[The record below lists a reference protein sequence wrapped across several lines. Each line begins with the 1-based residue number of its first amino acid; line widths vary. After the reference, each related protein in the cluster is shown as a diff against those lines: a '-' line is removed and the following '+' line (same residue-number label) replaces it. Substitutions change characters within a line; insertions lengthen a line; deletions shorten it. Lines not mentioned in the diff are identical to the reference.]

1 MPQIF
6 HPSTNTISRVSIAGT
21 IALLGVVGAV
31 AGGLFESTYL
41 TGVRVPQEQPVPF
54 SHAHHVGG
62 LGIDCRY
69 CHTTVETSS
78 FAGIPATEVCM
89 NCHRQIWSGA
99 PMLEPVRASYRTGQ
113 PLHWNRIY
121 DLPGFAYFDH
131 SIHVAKG
138 VGCVSCHGRV
148 DEMPLLWR
156 ANTLYMKWCLDC
168 HREPSRFVRP
178 REHVF
183 ELDWRPS
190 EDQETLGRRLV
201 KEYGIMDREHLTSC
215 YVCHR

>member
-6 HPSTNTISRVSIAGT
+6 HPSTNTISRVSIAG
-21 IALLGVVGAV
+21 IIIVLGVAGAV

-78 FAGIPATEVCM
+78 FAGMPPTETCM
-89 NCHRQIWSGA
+89 NCHKQIWSAA
-99 PMLEPVRASYRTGQ
+99 PMLEPVRASFRSGQ
-113 PLHWNRIY
+113 PMRWNRVY

-138 VGCVSCHGRV
+138 VGCVTCHGRV

-156 ANTLYMKWCLDC
+156 ANTLYMQWCLGC
-168 HREPSRFVRP
+168 HTDPSRFVRP

-183 ELDWRPS
+183 DLDWQPS
-190 EDQETLGRRLV
+190 EDQATLGRRLV
-201 KEYGIMDREHLTSC
+201 QEYAIMDREHLTSC